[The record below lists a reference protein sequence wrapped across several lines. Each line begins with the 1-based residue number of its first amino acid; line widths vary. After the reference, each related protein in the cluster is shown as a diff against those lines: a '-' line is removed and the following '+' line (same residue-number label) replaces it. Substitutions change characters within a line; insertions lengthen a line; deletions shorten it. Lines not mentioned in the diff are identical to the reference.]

1 MTQVHDH
8 DDHDRSHD
16 HDHDDHDHSHAG
28 HDHEGHDHTGH
39 GHVGHS
45 HAPANFGKAF
55 AIGIALNTGFVA
67 IEAGY
72 GFISNS
78 TALLADAGH
87 NLSDVLGLVVAWI
100 AAVLSKRPPTPRLT
114 YGLRNTSILAALLNA
129 ILLLIASGAILLEA
143 IQRLMEPE
151 PIASNI
157 VIVVAAIGIAVNGGT
172 AWLFASG
179 RQDDINIKGAYL
191 HMMADAAVSLGVVVA
206 AVIIM
211 MTGWLWL
218 DPAVSLVIV
227 AVIVWGTWG
236 LLRESTAMSLAAVP
250 SRIDPSEVR
259 TFLSTLPGVA
269 SIHDL
274 HIWPMSTTET
284 ALTAHLVTPAGNPG
298 DTFLVETCRQLN
310 ERFKIG
316 HATLQIETSADL
328 HCTLKPDHAI

>member
-1 MTQVHDH
+1 MTHAHDH
-8 DDHDRSHD
+8 HDHSHD
-16 HDHDDHDHSHAG
+16 HDHDSHARGG
-28 HDHEGHDHTGH
+28 HDHGHA
-39 GHVGHS
+39 GHS
-45 HAPANFGKAF
+45 HAPANFGTAF
-55 AIGIALNTGFVA
+55 AVGIALNTAFVA

-143 IQRLMEPE
+143 IQRLIHPE
-151 PIASNI
+151 PIGSVT
-157 VIVVAAIGIAVNGGT
+157 VIVVAAIGIAVNGIT

-179 RQDDINIKGAYL
+179 RKSDLNIRGAYL
-191 HMMADAAVSLGVVVA
+191 HMMADAGLSFGVVVA
-206 AVIIM
+206 AAIIM

-218 DPAVSLVIV
+218 DPAVSLLIV
-227 AVIVWGTWG
+227 GVIVWGTWG

-250 SRIDPSEVR
+250 SRIDPNAVR
-259 TFLSTLPGVA
+259 TFLGTLPGVE
-269 SIHDL
+269 SVHDL

-298 DTFLVETCRQLN
+298 DAFLIEACHQLN
-310 ERFKIG
+310 DRFKIG
-316 HATLQIETSADL
+316 HTTLQIEISPDV
-328 HCTLKPDHAI
+328 HCTLKSDHVI